1 MKARIITIGDE
12 ILIGQIIDR
21 NSAYIG
27 NELVNLGIDVKEII
41 SISDNKEAIITA
53 LKESNNMVD
62 LVIIT
67 GGLGPTKDDITK
79 DVFCDYFETRLVPNQ
94 NALDNIIKLFR
105 NRNIE
110 INDLNR
116 KQADLPENCTVL
128 PNLTG
133 TASGMLFAKDDTI
146 YISLPGVPFE
156 MKHLMES
163 QVIPYLKSKFKL
175 PVIVQ
180 RTVHLQGAYES
191 LLAQTLE
198 EWENNCN
205 LNGLSIAYLPS
216 PGIIRIRITGRG
228 EDRKRITK
236 KINSAI
242 ENLYP
247 LIPGKIFGF
256 DGQTLQ
262 EVIVQMLLEKNEKL
276 SVAESCTGG
285 NIGHLI
291 TSVPGASMC
300 FEGGIISYSNKAKIN
315 QLSVLP
321 ETIDKYGAVSREVV
335 EEMAMGVMRKM
346 NTDYAI
352 AVSGIAGPGGG
363 TEDKPVGTT
372 WIAVADKKKVIA
384 QSFLFGDHRGRNI
397 TKSSNT
403 ALNMLKKVILG
414 ESW

>member
-1 MKARIITIGDE
+1 A
-12 ILIGQIIDR
+12 
-21 NSAYIG
+21 
-27 NELVNLGIDVKEII
+27 
-41 SISDNKEAIITA
+41 
-53 LKESNNMVD
+53 
-62 LVIIT
+62 
-67 GGLGPTKDDITK
+67 
-79 DVFCDYFETRLVPNQ
+79 
-94 NALDNIIKLFR
+94 
-105 NRNIE
+105 
-110 INDLNR
+110 
-116 KQADLPENCTVL
+116 
-128 PNLTG
+128 
-133 TASGMLFAKDDTI
+133 
-146 YISLPGVPFE
+146 
-156 MKHLMES
+156 
-163 QVIPYLKSKFKL
+163 
-175 PVIVQ
+175 
-180 RTVHLQGAYES
+180 
-191 LLAQTLE
+191 
-198 EWENNCN
+198 
-205 LNGLSIAYLPS
+205 
-216 PGIIRIRITGRG
+216 
-228 EDRKRITK
+228 
-236 KINSAI
+236 
-242 ENLYP
+242 
-247 LIPGKIFGF
+247 GKIFGF